1 MNLIFLGTGP
11 ALPVRG
17 RGKNYRSNSSLLI
30 ETKNHNILIDA
41 TPMVE
46 EQLFKNAVD
55 KVDAVLISHMHSDA
69 VKGLPKLLE
78 KFGELPVYTLKH
90 NFELMHDIW
99 KDIKLEEHDIEP
111 GKPFQVFGITFIPFR
126 VIHAEPFPTGKKYP
140 CLGFRFN
147 GVVYAADM
155 EAIPPESEKYFEN
168 ADLMIIDAAMYFDRK
183 IRGHMNTEQ
192 ALQLVKKFKPKKAIL
207 TQIGKTYPDHYK
219 VQKRIDEYCKLYGIS
234 TDVKLAYDGM
244 AVESLQ
250 ETYELFRYV
259 GSKRLNADEILA
271 EIPKNTKLFFDP
283 MTGSSAIAW
292 RMKQRGAK
300 VIVNDVSP
308 VAYYYSKTI
317 LGNYKLPQEEFDRFL
332 RAKPVEGW
340 LTRSKLKR
348 PGSVELRKYID
359 GLVTYAHNQK
369 NPVKDFLL
377 AICADMLTRFMGS
390 FGVFRPYKWTIHSAV
405 EFAKASYADILK
417 KIIPGA
423 ATVTN
428 KDIFDLE
435 IPNVEVIYWDPPY
448 DIKEGDEVPYTT
460 QQYKNANSI
469 LMQKDFVIPE
479 FDRQKIPE
487 LLEKLAKKCKIIL
500 VSTSDSPYIDYKK
513 VLSKYKKVTV
523 KKLKR
528 KSRGTQPSSTRPEV
542 REYTD
547 LLWIA
552 RDPDSVQL
560 AENKRIGIYL
570 VKPHAEL
577 IYNNEKKLIV
587 KSRIFKN
594 MLDKPLYL
602 LDNEFCY
609 GIIKLTNVKKINL
622 KEFEELGDKHKIT
635 EAEREKW
642 WDDKNEL
649 YAYEFEWVEHFPE
662 PKPAVVPKGAQTFVE
677 DWSFASKVENSED
690 FRFHR
695 TLELIQDIYN
705 YNAHN
710 MENEVL
716 ADDFRLAVAYY
727 SRILQ
732 GKKIKF
738 SKEQI
743 VKLAT
748 KILKEIARRK
758 KAGKMNWT
766 ANPDAKTEAYRQLW
780 KEVELSKEERDILS
794 GIKLNV
800 EALKQVINTIDGNSN
815 YD

>member
-1 MNLIFLGTGP
+1 MNLVFLGTGP
-11 ALPVRG
+11 AIAVKG
-17 RGKNYRSNSSLLI
+17 RGKNYRSNSSLLL
-30 ETKNHNILIDA
+30 ETKKGNILIDA
-41 TPMVE
+41 TPMIE
-46 EQLFKNAVD
+46 EQLFKNAID
-55 KVDAVLISHMHSDA
+55 KIDAVLITHMHSDC
-69 VKGLPKLLE
+69 VKGLPKVVE
-78 KFGELPVYTLKH
+78 RFGKIPVYTLKH
-90 NFELMHDIW
+90 NFNLIHEIW
-99 KDIKLEEHDIEP
+99 QTLELEEHDITP
-111 GKPFQVFGITFIPFR
+111 GKPFQVLGVQFTPFR
-126 VIHAEPFPTGKKYP
+126 VIHAEPFPTGEKYP

-147 GVVYAADM
+147 DVLYAEDM
-155 EAIPPESEKYFEN
+155 ESVPSESEKYFEN
-168 ADLMIIDAAMYFDRK
+168 VDLMIIDAAMYFDRK

-192 ALQLVKKFKPKKAIL
+192 ALQLIKKYKPKRAIL

-219 VQKRIDEYCKLYGIS
+219 AQKRINEYCKFHGIS
-234 TDVKLAYDGM
+234 TDVRLAYDGM
-244 AVESLQ
+244 VIENLQ
-250 ETYELFRYV
+250 EIYELFRYV

-271 EIPKNTKLFFDP
+271 EIPKDTKTFFDP
-283 MTGSSAIAW
+283 MTGSSVIAW

-300 VIVNDVSP
+300 VIVNDISP
-308 VAYYYSKTI
+308 VAYYYSKAI
-317 LGNYKLPQEEFDRFL
+317 LGNYKLPQEEFEKFL
-332 RAKPVEGW
+332 KAKPVEGW
-340 LTRSKLKR
+340 LTKSNLKR

-359 GLVTYAHNQK
+359 GLVTYAHDQK

-390 FGVFRPYKWTIHSAV
+390 FGVFRPYKWTVHSAV

-417 KIIPGA
+417 KIIPGEA
-423 ATVTN
+423 VVTN

-448 DIKEGDEVPYTT
+448 DIKEGDEVPYTAH
-460 QQYKNANSI
+460 QYKNINSI

-487 LLEKLAKKCKIIL
+487 LIEKLAKKCKIIL

-513 VLSKYKKVTV
+513 ILSQHKKEVTV

-528 KSRGTQPSSTRPEV
+528 KSRGTQPSSVRPEV

-552 RDPDSVQL
+552 KDSVQL
-560 AENKRIGIYL
+560 AENRRTGIYL
-570 VKPHAEL
+570 VKPHAEM

-587 KSRIFKN
+587 KSRNYKN

-609 GIIKLTNVKKINL
+609 GIIKLTNVKKISL
-622 KEFEELGDKHKIT
+622 KEFEELREKHKIT
-635 EAEREKW
+635 ETERKEW

-662 PKPAVVPKGAQTFVE
+662 PKPAAVPKGTQTFVE
-677 DWSFASKVENSED
+677 NWSFATTVKNQED
-690 FRFHR
+690 YKFHR

-738 SKEQI
+738 TKEQI
-743 VKLAT
+743 IQLAT

-758 KAGKMNWT
+758 KSGRMNWT
-766 ANPDAKTEAYRQLW
+766 ASPEYGSEAYKKLW
-780 KEVELSKEERDILS
+780 EAVDLTKEERNILL
-794 GIKLNV
+794 GISLNF
-800 EALKQVINTIDGNSN
+800 EALKQSINI
-815 YD
+815 